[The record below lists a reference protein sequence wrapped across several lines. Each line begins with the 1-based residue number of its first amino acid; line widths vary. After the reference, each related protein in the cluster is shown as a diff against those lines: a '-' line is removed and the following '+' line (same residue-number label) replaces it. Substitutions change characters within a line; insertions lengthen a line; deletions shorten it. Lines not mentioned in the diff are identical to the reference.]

1 MSWKKFFSTSPGPK
15 SSGTPGIAHRNY
27 GSYLPEVY
35 SGHPNRIERYYQYES
50 MDTDSE
56 VNSALDILAEFC
68 TQNDNQNNLPFK
80 INYKEKATD
89 VEINILNSTLQK
101 WCNMNEFKKRTFR
114 LFRNTL
120 KYGDQFFIRDPET
133 FEWYWIDPTKV
144 DKIIVNEAEGKEPEC
159 YIIRDLNLNRP
170 SLQATQQ
177 NSSGTGNAP
186 GNGPYTGSAY
196 TNIRGGQFTGS
207 SSLGGRFDQSANQY
221 AVKAEHVIHLSL
233 SEGLDANWPF
243 GNSILE
249 YIYKVYKQKELLE
262 DAVIIY
268 RVQRAPER
276 RVFYIDV
283 GNMPTNLAMAFV
295 ERVKNEIWQRRL
307 PSLSGGGTSVI
318 DAGYNP
324 LSINEDY
331 FFPQTADGRGSKVE
345 TLPGGQNLGEI
356 DDLKFFTNKLFR
368 ALRIPS
374 SYMPTGPD
382 DSGNTVNDG
391 KVGTA
396 LIQELRFN
404 KYCERLQ
411 NLLSPVVDKE
421 FKLYLKL
428 IGLNVDSSLFD
439 IEFNE
444 PMNFAKYRQLE
455 LDTAQ
460 SSVYANV
467 VQIPHLSKRFGLKR
481 FLGLTEEEIR
491 ENEELWME
499 ENDPEKL
506 DAANAVGADL
516 RSVGVTGGALE
527 SDIEA
532 ESPPAPP
539 PEEIGAPT
547 AELSAPIPTAPTAAP
562 GGPGGAPGGGI
573 GV

>member
-1 MSWKKFFSTSPGPK
+1 MNNFN
-15 SSGTPGIAHRNY
+15 HRIVKI
-27 GSYLPEVY
+27 EAI
-35 SGHPNRIERYYQYES
+35 PNR
-50 MDTDSE
+50 
-56 VNSALDILAEFC
+56 
-68 TQNDNQNNLPFK
+68 
-80 INYKEKATD
+80 
-89 VEINILNSTLQK
+89 
-101 WCNMNEFKKRTFR
+101 
-114 LFRNTL
+114 
-120 KYGDQFFIRDPET
+120 
-133 FEWYWIDPTKV
+133 
-144 DKIIVNEAEGKEPEC
+144 
-159 YIIRDLNLNRP
+159 
-170 SLQATQQ
+170 
-177 NSSGTGNAP
+177 
-186 GNGPYTGSAY
+186 
-196 TNIRGGQFTGS
+196 
-207 SSLGGRFDQSANQY
+207 
-221 AVKAEHVIHLSL
+221 
-233 SEGLDANWPF
+233 
-243 GNSILE
+243 
-249 YIYKVYKQKELLE
+249 
-262 DAVIIY
+262 
-268 RVQRAPER
+268 
-276 RVFYIDV
+276 DV
-283 GNMPTNLAMAFV
+283 GTITIDGT
-295 ERVKNEIWQRRL
+295 ERWHDYHTFAIDSGIFVKN
-307 PSLSGGGTSVI
+307 
-318 DAGYNP
+318 
-324 LSINEDY
+324 SINEDY

-345 TLPGGQNLGEI
+345 TLPGGANLGEI

-539 PEEIGAPT
+539 PEDIGAPT

>member
-1 MSWKKFFSTSPGPK
+1 MGTITIDGTERWHDYHTFAID
-15 SSGTPGIAHRNY
+15 SGI
-27 GSYLPEVY
+27 
-35 SGHPNRIERYYQYES
+35 
-50 MDTDSE
+50 
-56 VNSALDILAEFC
+56 F
-68 TQNDNQNNLPFK
+68 
-80 INYKEKATD
+80 
-89 VEINILNSTLQK
+89 
-101 WCNMNEFKKRTFR
+101 
-114 LFRNTL
+114 
-120 KYGDQFFIRDPET
+120 
-133 FEWYWIDPTKV
+133 
-144 DKIIVNEAEGKEPEC
+144 
-159 YIIRDLNLNRP
+159 
-170 SLQATQQ
+170 
-177 NSSGTGNAP
+177 
-186 GNGPYTGSAY
+186 
-196 TNIRGGQFTGS
+196 
-207 SSLGGRFDQSANQY
+207 
-221 AVKAEHVIHLSL
+221 
-233 SEGLDANWPF
+233 
-243 GNSILE
+243 
-249 YIYKVYKQKELLE
+249 
-262 DAVIIY
+262 
-268 RVQRAPER
+268 
-276 RVFYIDV
+276 
-283 GNMPTNLAMAFV
+283 
-295 ERVKNEIWQRRL
+295 VKN
-307 PSLSGGGTSVI
+307 
-318 DAGYNP
+318 
-324 LSINEDY
+324 SINEDY

-345 TLPGGQNLGEI
+345 TLPGGANLGEI